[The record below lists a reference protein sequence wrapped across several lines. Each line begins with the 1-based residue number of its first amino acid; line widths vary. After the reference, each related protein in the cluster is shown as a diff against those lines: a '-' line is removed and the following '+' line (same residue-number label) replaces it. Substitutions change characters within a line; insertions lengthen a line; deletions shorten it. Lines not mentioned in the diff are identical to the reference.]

1 MPPKTDKITL
11 KQYFRSGSRPTQKQF
26 HDLIDSCYNG
36 DLSSAASGYE
46 VLVDTEIN
54 RTIFSMKRAGGR
66 TYIIPFFERINMPDT
81 RVYHYAIPVCNV
93 GGGHKLERVTI
104 AMTLPQTANYKVKD
118 RNKELNIRQSVKLRE
133 IRIHNGA
140 EEIHTVSSEIESRDS
155 LVEISIGKGASR
167 WLGIGIDITVDYDI
181 KSDIAVSDQ
190 FNIGAQSEEM
200 LLHTFGNVEC
210 FFISDGEPG

>member
-1 MPPKTDKITL
+1 MPPGTDKITL

-26 HDLIDSCYNG
+26 HDLIDSCYNS
-36 DLSSAASGYE
+36 DLSSAVSGYQ
-46 VLVDTEIN
+46 VLVDTEFT
-54 RTIFSMKRAGGR
+54 RTIFSMKREGGM
-66 TYIIPFFERINMPDT
+66 TYLIPFFERINMVDT
-81 RVYHYAIPVCNV
+81 RAYHYALPVCNV
-93 GGGHKLERVTI
+93 GPAHKLARVTI
-104 AMTLPQTANYKVKD
+104 AMTLPETANYKVKD

-133 IRIHNGA
+133 IKIHNGG
-140 EEIHTVSSEIESRDS
+140 EEIHTVSSAIEFKDS

-181 KSDIAVSDQ
+181 KSDIAVSDE
-190 FNIGAQSEEM
+190 FNIGAQSKEM